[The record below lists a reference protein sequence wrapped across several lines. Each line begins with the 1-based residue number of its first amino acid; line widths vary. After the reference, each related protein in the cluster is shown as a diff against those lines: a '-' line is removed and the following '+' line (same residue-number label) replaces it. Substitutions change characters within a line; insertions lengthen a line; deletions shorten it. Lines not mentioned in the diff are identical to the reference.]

1 MKNLKYLNEWNNIDF
16 NKNYLPYPTDEM
28 IPFIQWYDIVYDHKM
43 KNEGWFILLSD
54 AEHGYK
60 KYGCAFWAIEKND
73 DANIIENDLIAEDLA
88 KKTGLMVEE
97 GIIIGYDGIIF
108 QGNLP
113 YMESFV
119 EKLEKEKDAKKFGL

>member
-60 KYGCAFWAIEKND
+60 KYGTTFWAIEKND
-73 DANIIENDLIAEDLA
+73 DANIIENDLIAEELA

-108 QGNLP
+108 QGNLL